1 MKVAELEAGG
11 YQETSV
17 QGLIIFS
24 MANHMKHSFKSFNLW
39 NLRKVIRKS
48 VWVIYLGRTMYMED
62 DGSWGAFI
70 SCQKVTVEEKNIGTV
85 FSC

>member
-24 MANHMKHSFKSFNLW
+24 MANHMRVSNTSSKALIYEISAKS
-39 NLRKVIRKS
+39 
-48 VWVIYLGRTMYMED
+48 
-62 DGSWGAFI
+62 
-70 SCQKVTVEEKNIGTV
+70 
-85 FSC
+85 